1 MTNDSA
7 RGGLSPINIRIYST
21 RSSTKNPHQCGFFWI
36 EIRSLAFGR
45 IKPTLLNHPKHI
57 AHILN
62 HNPGDVGDG
71 VDVVFG
77 VVGEA
82 GAGHEVEVFEDGVEA
97 FADAVVEFAQW
108 SVVVDEQDG
117 VFGGELGHWGEAAG
131 RLLSCHGVNPKKRR
145 IATGLLRNKVVAA
158 VRGFADRRIYT
169 KTRQTRRSPTHNRH
183 ITRCSWS
190 RLHHA

>member
-1 MTNDSA
+1 MRVQDSE
-7 RGGLSPINIRIYST
+7 IYSL
-21 RSSTKNPHQCGFFWI
+21 
-36 EIRSLAFGR
+36 SLR
-45 IKPTLLNHPKHI
+45 HIKPTLLNHPKNI

-97 FADAVVEFAQW
+97 FAEAVVEFAQRG
-108 SVVVDEQDG
+108 VVVDEQDG

-131 RLLSCHGVNPKKRR
+131 RV
-145 IATGLLRNKVVAA
+145 
-158 VRGFADRRIYT
+158 
-169 KTRQTRRSPTHNRH
+169 
-183 ITRCSWS
+183 
-190 RLHHA
+190 